1 MKKRKRGRLS
11 KNPYSKKELIDVVL
25 SFFRESPHKNFNYK
39 QIYKLLGSKNPE
51 IKTLIVGVLLGL
63 YKNGSILEIK
73 PGKYKL
79 SEHSHKKTGIIKTV
93 SFRGL
98 LVETEDK
105 EEVFVSLDYSRFA
118 FIGDTVSVLVFPQK
132 KGRKKGEV
140 LKVLERKKSSFV
152 GVLQKDSKFAF
163 LIPDNKKI
171 PFDIFIPKQEL
182 KSDYGGKKLLVE
194 VTDWSENRKNP
205 VGKIISV
212 IGEVNNHNAEIHS
225 ILYEYD
231 LSPVFPKIV
240 TEAAKKTSLTISG
253 KEINS
258 RKDLRGVDTFTIDP
272 DDAKDFDDALSVRK
286 LESGNWEIGVH
297 IADVSHFVKKGS
309 VLDLEAEQRAS
320 SVYLVDRVVPMLPEV
335 ISNEICSLKPN
346 EDRLCFS
353 VLFTLDEK
361 VNLLDYWVGKS
372 VIHSDKRFTY
382 ADAQEIID
390 EKRGLF
396 SKQLLLL
403 DRLSKILRKN
413 RFKLG
418 ALDFESSEAKFVL
431 NEKDVPIEVYF
442 KPVLDTNHMIEEFM
456 LLANKTIATLVGKPK
471 NKSRSRPF
479 VYRIHD
485 VPLSEKISSLGRLV
499 KKLGH
504 NLDSSS
510 KTNLVYS
517 LNNLHKH
524 IKGSKEQD
532 MLEKLIIRSMAKAI
546 YSTNNIGHYGLG
558 FDYYTHFT
566 SPIRRYPDLIV
577 HRLLEQYLD
586 GKSSVSAEDLEA
598 VCKYCSEMEKRA
610 AMAERDSIKYM
621 QVKYMQSNVGKTF
634 SGIISGV
641 TDWGLYVELS
651 ENKCE
656 GLVKINSLKEDYFIH
671 EEGKFALIG
680 TQTNIQ
686 YQLGQSVRV
695 KVLAADLEKRQLNF
709 TIV

>member
-1 MKKRKRGRLS
+1 M
-11 KNPYSKKELIDVVL
+11 
-25 SFFRESPHKNFNYK
+25 
-39 QIYKLLGSKNPE
+39 
-51 IKTLIVGVLLGL
+51 
-63 YKNGSILEIK
+63 
-73 PGKYKL
+73 
-79 SEHSHKKTGIIKTV
+79 
-93 SFRGL
+93 
-98 LVETEDK
+98 
-105 EEVFVSLDYSRFA
+105 
-118 FIGDTVSVLVFPQK
+118 
-132 KGRKKGEV
+132 
-140 LKVLERKKSSFV
+140 
-152 GVLQKDSKFAF
+152 
-163 LIPDNKKI
+163 
-171 PFDIFIPKQEL
+171 PFDIFIPKREL

-212 IGEVNNHNAEIHS
+212 IGEVNNLNAEIHS

-240 TEAAKKTSLTISG
+240 TSEAKKTPLTISE
-253 KEINS
+253 KEIES
-258 RKDLRGVDTFTIDP
+258 RKDLRRVDTFTIDP

-353 VLFTLDEK
+353 VLFTMDEK
-361 VNLLDYWVGKS
+361 ANLLDYWVGKS

-499 KKLGH
+499 KKLGY

-510 KTNLVYS
+510 KTKLVYS

-532 MLEKLIIRSMAKAI
+532 LLEKLIIRSMAKAI

-577 HRLLEQYLD
+577 HRLLEQSLD

-621 QVKYMQSNVGKTF
+621 QVKYMHSNVGKTF

-656 GLVKINSLKEDYFIH
+656 GLVKIKSLKEDYFIH

-695 KVLAADLEKRQLNF
+695 KVPAADLEKRQLNF

>member
-51 IKTLIVGVLLGL
+51 TKTLIVGVLLGL

-231 LSPVFPKIV
+231 LSPVFPEIV

-258 RKDLRGVDTFTIDP
+258 RKDLRGVNTFTIDP

-361 VNLLDYWVGKS
+361 ANLLDYWVGKS

-403 DRLSKILRKN
+403 DRLSKILRKS

-485 VPLSEKISSLGRLV
+485 MPLSEKISSLGRLV
-499 KKLGH
+499 KKLGY

-524 IKGSKEQD
+524 IKGRKEQD
-532 MLEKLIIRSMAKAI
+532 MLEKLIIRSMAKAV

-577 HRLLEQYLD
+577 HRLLEQHLA
-586 GKSSVSAEDLEA
+586 GKSSVSADDLEA

-610 AMAERDSIKYM
+610 AVAERDSIKYM
-621 QVKYMQSNVGKTF
+621 QVKYMRSNVGKTF

-656 GLVKINSLKEDYFIH
+656 GLIKIKSLKEDYFIH

-680 TQTNIQ
+680 AETKVQ
-686 YQLGQSVRV
+686 YQLGQNVRI
-695 KVLAADLEKRQLNF
+695 KVMAADLDKRQLSF
-709 TIV
+709 IIV

>member
-11 KNPYSKKELIDVVL
+11 KNAYSKKELIDVVL
-25 SFFRESPHKNFNYK
+25 SFFRESPHTNFNYK

-63 YKNGSILEIK
+63 YKNGSVLEIK

-163 LIPDNKKI
+163 LVPDNKKI

-231 LSPVFPKIV
+231 LSPVFPEIV

-361 VNLLDYWVGKS
+361 ANLLDYWVGKS

-403 DRLSKILRKN
+403 DHLSKILRKN

-418 ALDFESSEAKFVL
+418 ALDFESSETKFVL

-485 VPLSEKISSLGRLV
+485 VPVSEKISSLGRLV

-517 LNNLHKH
+517 LNKLHKH

-586 GKSSVSAEDLEA
+586 GKSPVSAENLEA

-610 AMAERDSIKYM
+610 AMAERESIKYM

-656 GLVKINSLKEDYFIH
+656 GLVKIKSLKEDYFIH

-680 TQTNIQ
+680 AETKVQ
-686 YQLGQSVRV
+686 YQLGQNVRI
-695 KVLAADLEKRQLNF
+695 KVMAADLDKRQLSF
-709 TIV
+709 IIV

>member
-1 MKKRKRGRLS
+1 
-11 KNPYSKKELIDVVL
+11 
-25 SFFRESPHKNFNYK
+25 
-39 QIYKLLGSKNPE
+39 
-51 IKTLIVGVLLGL
+51 
-63 YKNGSILEIK
+63 
-73 PGKYKL
+73 
-79 SEHSHKKTGIIKTV
+79 
-93 SFRGL
+93 
-98 LVETEDK
+98 
-105 EEVFVSLDYSRFA
+105 
-118 FIGDTVSVLVFPQK
+118 
-132 KGRKKGEV
+132 
-140 LKVLERKKSSFV
+140 
-152 GVLQKDSKFAF
+152 
-163 LIPDNKKI
+163 
-171 PFDIFIPKQEL
+171 
-182 KSDYGGKKLLVE
+182 LVE

-231 LSPVFPKIV
+231 LSPVFPEIV

-297 IADVSHFVKKGS
+297 IADVSHFVKKGG
-309 VLDLEAEQRAS
+309 VLDLEAKQRAS

-346 EDRLCFS
+346 KDRLCFS
-353 VLFTLDEK
+353 VLFTMDEK
-361 VNLLDYWVGKS
+361 ANLLDYWVGKS

-390 EKRGLF
+390 KKKGLF

-403 DRLSKILRKN
+403 NKLSKILRKA

-418 ALDFESSEAKFVL
+418 ALDFESSEAKFIL
-431 NEKDVPIEVYF
+431 NEKDVPVEVYF
-442 KPVLDTNHMIEEFM
+442 KPILDTNHMIEEFM
-456 LLANKTIATLVGKPK
+456 LLANKTIATLIGKPK
-471 NKSRSRPF
+471 NKTLHHSF

-485 VPLSEKISSLGRLV
+485 VPVSEKISSLGRLV
-499 KKLGH
+499 KNLGYR
-504 NLDSSS
+504 LDSSS
-510 KTNLVYS
+510 KKNLVYS

-524 IKGSKEQD
+524 IKGSKEQA
-532 MLEKLIIRSMAKAI
+532 MLEKLIIRSMAKAV

-577 HRLLEQYLD
+577 HRLLEQFLE
-586 GKSSVSAEDLEA
+586 GKNSVSAEDLE
-598 VCKYCSEMEKRA
+598 VLCKHCSEMEKRA
-610 AMAERDSIKYM
+610 AMAERASIKYM

-656 GLVKINSLKEDYFIH
+656 GLVKIKSLKEDYFIY
-671 EEGKFALIG
+671 EVEKFALIG
-680 TQTNIQ
+680 VETKVQ
-686 YQLGQSVRV
+686 YQLGQNV
-695 KVLAADLEKRQLNF
+695 KVKVKAADLEKRQLNF